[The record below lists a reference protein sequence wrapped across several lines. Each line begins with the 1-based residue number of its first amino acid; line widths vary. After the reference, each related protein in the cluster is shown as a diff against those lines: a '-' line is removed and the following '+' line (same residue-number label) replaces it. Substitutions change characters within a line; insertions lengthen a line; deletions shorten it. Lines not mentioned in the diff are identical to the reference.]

1 MSVKAWRCVLTL
13 TSALSRFMGV
23 IPAAFR
29 HRRVLEQLLVVNAL
43 CMPIAETNIESAI
56 VTPEGLLQ
64 L

>member
-1 MSVKAWRCVLTL
+1 
-13 TSALSRFMGV
+13 MGV